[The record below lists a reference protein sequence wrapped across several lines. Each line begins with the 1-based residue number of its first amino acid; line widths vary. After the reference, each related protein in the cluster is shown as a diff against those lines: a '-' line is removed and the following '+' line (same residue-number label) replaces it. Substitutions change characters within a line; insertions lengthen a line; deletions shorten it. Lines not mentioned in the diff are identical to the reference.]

1 MAMDWGIALGVAGIA
16 VGVPALAMAIP
27 PFFQMVRGRPNLAI
41 TVDEATSEDGKQLIV
56 SIQNKETGGRFLK
69 KIGVER
75 EIGNILGF
83 FDVQEQGTNRYIKRH
98 VSGLLS
104 CPPTRE
110 MGLLARAHPMFHVGM
125 HLIHARNEKCWI
137 IDGRSENFDEIA
149 PGDYI
154 AMVTII
160 CGEQVHNMSK
170 TFRVGKTQYETF
182 WV

>member
-98 VSGLLS
+98 VSGLL
-104 CPPTRE
+104 
-110 MGLLARAHPMFHVGM
+110 LKHP
-125 HLIHARNEKCWI
+125 LIFSDVI
-137 IDGRSENFDEIA
+137 SIS
-149 PGDYI
+149 
-154 AMVTII
+154 
-160 CGEQVHNMSK
+160 
-170 TFRVGKTQYETF
+170 
-182 WV
+182 